1 MVRALTWL
9 RKFYKRAPDRA
20 CQRALSLARCS
31 LPAGMPRAI
40 WAGHLTFGLVSV
52 PVGLYAAVEASEE
65 VHFRLLYRKDLAP
78 IRYKKFCSK
87 EDVEVPGSEI
97 VRGFEVSRGKF
108 AVVEG
113 EELQKVQEEVGEGD
127 RTIELLEFVD
137 FSSLNPLLFERPYY
151 LVPQNGGEKPYAVLR
166 EALLETKR
174 VGIAR
179 FYLRTR
185 PLLAALLPGPE
196 LLALDVMRESGE
208 LRSPKGLEVPK
219 KAVRAPEIKM
229 ARMLI
234 EQMAGE
240 FDPTEHPNVY
250 RRALEKLL
258 ASKRRFEIDTRAAEE
273 APAKKGAKVVD
284 LMSALKRSL
293 GDAGKKRARGS
304 RKRRAA

>member
-1 MVRALTWL
+1 
-9 RKFYKRAPDRA
+9 
-20 CQRALSLARCS
+20 
-31 LPAGMPRAI
+31 MPRAI
-40 WAGHLTFGLVSV
+40 WSGHLTFGLVSV

-65 VHFRLLYRKDLAP
+65 VHFRLLHRKDLAP

-87 EDVEVPGSEI
+87 EDVEVSGSEI
-97 VRGFEVSRGKF
+97 VRGFEVSKGKYS
-108 AVVEG
+108 VVEG
-113 EELQKVQEEVGEGD
+113 EELQKVKEEVGEGD
-127 RTIELLEFVD
+127 RTIELLEFVE
-137 FSSLNPLLFERPYY
+137 FASLNPLLFERPYY
-151 LVPQNGGEKPYAVLR
+151 LAPQKGGEKPYAVLR

-185 PLLAALLPGPE
+185 PLLAALLPAAE

-250 RRALEKLL
+250 RKALEKLL
-258 ASKRRFEIDTRAAEE
+258 ASKRRFALETEAGEE
-273 APAKKGAKVVD
+273 AEPGKGTKVVD

-293 GDAGKKRARGS
+293 GDAGKTRARGG

>member
-1 MVRALTWL
+1 
-9 RKFYKRAPDRA
+9 
-20 CQRALSLARCS
+20 
-31 LPAGMPRAI
+31 MPRAI
-40 WAGHLTFGLVSV
+40 WTGHLTFGLVSV

-65 VHFRLLYRKDLAP
+65 VHFRLLHRKDRAP

-87 EDVEVPGSEI
+87 EDVEVPASEI
-97 VRGFEVSRGKF
+97 VRGFEVSEGKYSI
-108 AVVEG
+108 VEG
-113 EELQKVQEEVGEGD
+113 EELRKVQEELGEGD
-127 RTIELLEFVD
+127 RSIELLEFVE

-151 LVPQNGGEKPYAVLR
+151 LAPQKGGEKPYAVLR

-174 VGIAR
+174 AGIAR

-185 PLLAALLPGPE
+185 PLLAALLPGPD

-208 LRSPKGLEVPK
+208 LRSPKGLDVPK

-250 RRALEKLL
+250 REALAKLL
-258 ASKRRFEIDTRAAEE
+258 ASKRRFELEPGKEE
-273 APAKKGAKVVD
+273 ATERKGAKVVD
-284 LMSALKRSL
+284 LMATLKRSL
-293 GDAGKKRARGS
+293 AETGTPRG
-304 RKRRAA
+304 RRGTRRHRAA

>member
-1 MVRALTWL
+1 
-9 RKFYKRAPDRA
+9 
-20 CQRALSLARCS
+20 
-31 LPAGMPRAI
+31 MPRSI
-40 WAGHLTFGLVSV
+40 WNGHLTFGLVSV

-65 VHFRLLYRKDLAP
+65 VHFRLLHRKDRAP

-87 EDVEVPGSEI
+87 EDVEVPASEI
-97 VRGFEVSRGKF
+97 VRGFEVSKGKYS
-108 AVVEG
+108 VVEG

-127 RTIELLEFVD
+127 RTIELLQFVE

-151 LVPQNGGEKPYAVLR
+151 LAPQNGGEKPYAVLR

-208 LRSPKGLEVPK
+208 LRSPKGLDVPK
-219 KAVRAPEIKM
+219 KTVRAPEIKM

-234 EQMAGE
+234 EHMAGE

-250 RRALEKLL
+250 RKALEKLL
-258 ASKRRFEIDTRAAEE
+258 ASKRRFELEE
-273 APAKKGAKVVD
+273 VEEAAPAKRGEKVVD
-284 LMSALKRSL
+284 LMAALKRSL
-293 GDAGKKRARGS
+293 AESGRKPTRSG

>member
-1 MVRALTWL
+1 
-9 RKFYKRAPDRA
+9 
-20 CQRALSLARCS
+20 
-31 LPAGMPRAI
+31 MPRAI
-40 WAGHLTFGLVSV
+40 WSGHLTFGLVSV

-65 VHFRLLYRKDLAP
+65 VHFRLLHRKDLAP

-87 EDVEVPGSEI
+87 ENVEVSASEI
-97 VRGFEVSRGKF
+97 VRGFEVSKGKYS
-108 AVVEG
+108 VVEG
-113 EELQKVQEEVGEGD
+113 EELQKVQEELGEGD
-127 RTIELLEFVD
+127 RTIELLEFVE
-137 FSSLNPLLFERPYY
+137 FASLNPLLFERPYY
-151 LVPQNGGEKPYAVLR
+151 LAPQKGGEKPYAVLR

-208 LRSPKGLEVPK
+208 LRSPKGLDVPK
-219 KAVRAPEIKM
+219 RTVRAPEVKM

-250 RRALEKLL
+250 RKALDKLL
-258 ASKRRFEIDTRAAEE
+258 ASKRRFALETPAEEE
-273 APAKKGAKVVD
+273 APAKRGAQVVD
-284 LMSALKRSL
+284 LMATLKRSL
-293 GDAGKKRARGS
+293 AENGRGRARGT
-304 RKRRAA
+304 RKHRAA

>member
-1 MVRALTWL
+1 
-9 RKFYKRAPDRA
+9 
-20 CQRALSLARCS
+20 
-31 LPAGMPRAI
+31 MPRSI
-40 WAGHLTFGLVSV
+40 WNGHLTFGLVSV

-65 VHFRLLYRKDLAP
+65 VHFRLLHRKDRAP

-87 EDVEVPGSEI
+87 EDVEVPASEI
-97 VRGFEVSRGKF
+97 VRGFEVSKGKYSI
-108 AVVEG
+108 VED

-127 RTIELLEFVD
+127 RTIELLQFVEFA
-137 FSSLNPLLFERPYY
+137 SLNPLLFERPYY
-151 LVPQNGGEKPYAVLR
+151 LAPQNGGEKPYAVLR
-166 EALLETKR
+166 EALLDTRR

-208 LRSPKGLEVPK
+208 LRSPKGLDVPK
-219 KAVRAPEIKM
+219 KTVRAPEVKM

-250 RRALEKLL
+250 RKALEKLL
-258 ASKRRFEIDTRAAEE
+258 ASKRRFDLEEVEEAAAEKRGE
-273 APAKKGAKVVD
+273 KVVD
-284 LMSALKRSL
+284 LMAALKRSL
-293 GDAGKKRARGS
+293 AESGRKPTRGG

>member
-1 MVRALTWL
+1 
-9 RKFYKRAPDRA
+9 
-20 CQRALSLARCS
+20 
-31 LPAGMPRAI
+31 MPRSI
-40 WAGHLTFGLVSV
+40 WNGHLTFGLVSV

-65 VHFRLLYRKDLAP
+65 VHFRLLHRKDRAP

-87 EDVEVPGSEI
+87 EDVEVPASEI
-97 VRGFEVSRGKF
+97 VRGFEVSKGKYSI
-108 AVVEG
+108 VED

-127 RTIELLEFVD
+127 RTIELLQFVEFA
-137 FSSLNPLLFERPYY
+137 SLNPLLFERPYY
-151 LVPQNGGEKPYAVLR
+151 LAPQNGGEKPYAVLR
-166 EALLETKR
+166 EALLDTRR

-208 LRSPKGLEVPK
+208 LRSPKGLDVPK
-219 KAVRAPEIKM
+219 KTVRAPEVKM

-250 RRALEKLL
+250 RKALEKLL
-258 ASKRRFEIDTRAAEE
+258 SSKRRFEIADTGAEE
-273 APAKKGAKVVD
+273 APARRGAQVVD

-293 GDAGKKRARGS
+293 GETGKTRARGT

>member
-1 MVRALTWL
+1 
-9 RKFYKRAPDRA
+9 
-20 CQRALSLARCS
+20 
-31 LPAGMPRAI
+31 MPRSI
-40 WAGHLTFGLVSV
+40 WNGHLTFGLVSV

-65 VHFRLLYRKDLAP
+65 VHFRLLHRKDRAP

-87 EDVEVPGSEI
+87 EDVEVPASEI
-97 VRGFEVSRGKF
+97 VRGFEVSKGKYS
-108 AVVEG
+108 VVED
-113 EELQKVQEEVGEGD
+113 EELEKVQEEVGEGD
-127 RTIELLEFVD
+127 RTIELLQFVD
-137 FSSLNPLLFERPYY
+137 FASLNPLLFERPYY
-151 LVPQNGGEKPYAVLR
+151 LAPQNGGEKPYAVLR

-219 KAVRAPEIKM
+219 KTVRAPEVKM

-250 RRALEKLL
+250 RKELEKLL
-258 ASKRRFEIDTRAAEE
+258 ASKRRFDLEEVEEAAAEKRGE
-273 APAKKGAKVVD
+273 KVVD
-284 LMSALKRSL
+284 LMAALKRSL
-293 GDAGKKRARGS
+293 AESGRKPARGG

>member
-1 MVRALTWL
+1 
-9 RKFYKRAPDRA
+9 
-20 CQRALSLARCS
+20 
-31 LPAGMPRAI
+31 MPRAI
-40 WAGHLTFGLVSV
+40 WSGHLTFGLVSV

-65 VHFRLLYRKDLAP
+65 VHFRLLHRKDLAP

-97 VRGFEVSRGKF
+97 VRGFEVSKGKYS
-108 AVVEG
+108 VVEG
-113 EELQKVQEEVGEGD
+113 EELQKVKEEVGEGD
-127 RTIELLEFVD
+127 WTIELLEFVE
-137 FSSLNPLLFERPYY
+137 FASLNPLLFERPYY
-151 LVPQNGGEKPYAVLR
+151 LAPQKGGEKPYAVLR

-208 LRSPKGLEVPK
+208 LRSPKGLDVPK

-250 RRALEKLL
+250 RKALEKLL
-258 ASKRRFEIDTRAAEE
+258 ASKRRFVLETEAAEE
-273 APAKKGAKVVD
+273 AGAKRGAKVVD
-284 LMSALKRSL
+284 LMDALKRSL
-293 GDAGKKRARGS
+293 GDAGKTRARGG

>member
-1 MVRALTWL
+1 
-9 RKFYKRAPDRA
+9 
-20 CQRALSLARCS
+20 
-31 LPAGMPRAI
+31 MPRAI
-40 WAGHLTFGLVSV
+40 WSGHLTFGLVSI

-65 VHFRLLYRKDLAP
+65 VHFRLLHRKDLAP

-87 EDVEVPGSEI
+87 EDVEVSGGEI
-97 VRGFEVSRGKF
+97 VRGFEVSKGKYS
-108 AVVEG
+108 VVEG
-113 EELQKVQEEVGEGD
+113 EELEKVKEEVGEGD
-127 RTIELLEFVD
+127 RSIELLEFVE
-137 FSSLNPLLFERPYY
+137 FASLNPLLFERPYY
-151 LVPQNGGEKPYAVLR
+151 LAPQKGGEKPYAVLR
-166 EALLETKR
+166 EALLETRR

-185 PLLAALLPGPE
+185 PLLAALLPGPD

-208 LRSPKGLEVPK
+208 LRSPKGLDVPK

-258 ASKRRFEIDTRAAEE
+258 ASKRRFVLETEVEEE
-273 APAKKGAKVVD
+273 AGAKKGAKVVD
-284 LMSALKRSL
+284 LMDALKRSL
-293 GDAGKKRARGS
+293 GDAGKTRARGG

>member
-1 MVRALTWL
+1 MAL
-9 RKFYKRAPDRA
+9 
-20 CQRALSLARCS
+20 
-31 LPAGMPRAI
+31 AGGVMPRAI
-40 WAGHLTFGLVSV
+40 WSGHLTFGLVSV
-52 PVGLYAAVEASEE
+52 PVGLYAAVETSEE
-65 VHFRLLYRKDLAP
+65 VHFRLLHRKDLAP

-97 VRGFEVSRGKF
+97 VRGFEVSKGKYS
-108 AVVEG
+108 VVEG
-113 EELQKVQEEVGEGD
+113 EELKKVKEEVGEGD
-127 RTIELLEFVD
+127 RTIELLQFVE

-151 LVPQNGGEKPYAVLR
+151 LAPEKGAEKPYSLLR

-185 PLLAALLPGPE
+185 PLLAALLPAPG
-196 LLALDVMRESGE
+196 LLAPDVMRESGE

-250 RRALEKLL
+250 RKALEKLL
-258 ASKRRFEIDTRAAEE
+258 SSKRRFEIDTRAAEE
-273 APAKKGAKVVD
+273 APA
-284 LMSALKRSL
+284 
-293 GDAGKKRARGS
+293 
-304 RKRRAA
+304 RK

>member
-1 MVRALTWL
+1 
-9 RKFYKRAPDRA
+9 
-20 CQRALSLARCS
+20 
-31 LPAGMPRAI
+31 MPRAI
-40 WAGHLTFGLVSV
+40 WSGHLTFGLVSV

-65 VHFRLLYRKDLAP
+65 VHFRLLHRKDLAP

-87 EDVEVPGSEI
+87 EDVEVSGSEI
-97 VRGFEVSRGKF
+97 VRGFEVSKGKYS
-108 AVVEG
+108 VVEG
-113 EELQKVQEEVGEGD
+113 EELQKVKEEVGEGD
-127 RTIELLEFVD
+127 RTIELLEFVE
-137 FSSLNPLLFERPYY
+137 FASLNPLLFERPYY
-151 LVPQNGGEKPYAVLR
+151 LAPQKGGEKPYAVLR

-185 PLLAALLPGPE
+185 PLLAALLPAAE

-250 RRALEKLL
+250 RKALEKLL
-258 ASKRRFEIDTRAAEE
+258 ASKRRFALETEAAEE
-273 APAKKGAKVVD
+273 AEPGKGPKVVD

-293 GDAGKKRARGS
+293 GDAGKTRARGG

>member
-1 MVRALTWL
+1 M
-9 RKFYKRAPDRA
+9 
-20 CQRALSLARCS
+20 AR
-31 LPAGMPRAI
+31 PI
-40 WAGHLTFGLVSV
+40 WSGQLTFGLVSI
-52 PVGLYAAVEASEE
+52 PVGLHSAVEASEE
-65 VHFRLLYRKDLAP
+65 VHFRLLHRKDLAP
-78 IRYKKFCSK
+78 IRFKKFCSK
-87 EDVEVPGSEI
+87 EDVEVPASEI
-97 VRGFEVSRGKF
+97 VRGYEVSKGKYS
-108 AVVEG
+108 VVEG
-113 EELQKVQEEVGEGD
+113 EELQRVQEDLGEGD
-127 RTIELLEFVD
+127 RTIELLQFID

-151 LVPQNGGEKPYAVLR
+151 LTPLKGADRPYAVLR

-185 PLLAALLPGPE
+185 PLLAAVLPGPE
-196 LLALDVMRESGE
+196 VLALDVMRETGE

-250 RRALEKLL
+250 RKALEKLL
-258 ASKRRFEIDTRAAEE
+258 ASKRRFVLDAAEE
-273 APAKKGAKVVD
+273 EAAPKKKGAKVVD
-284 LMSALKRSL
+284 LMGALKRSL
-293 GDAGKKRARGS
+293 EDAGKGRARGT